1 MVPTMNEDAYGFDGL
16 PIDPVR
22 RGTSILVAGP
32 SHAGTRELAYR
43 MLAGD
48 ADEGVIILTT
58 NTTAADVAAE
68 CETVGIEVSSDRMG
82 IVDCLDA
89 DSSGVPARVLTVS
102 SAQDLTGIGMRYSKL
117 YGDFHSEGVDSI
129 RTGLFSISTVLSL
142 TELRTV
148 SRFVHT
154 LVGRVSKV
162 GGLGV
167 FLVDPA
173 MHDERELRTI
183 SQFCDGRVDVRE
195 SHDGPELRSRG
206 FLGGSSSWL
215 SFEPLAAADR

>member
-48 ADEGVIILTT
+48 ADGGVIILTT

-117 YGDFHSEGVDSI
+117 YSDFHSEGVDSI

-148 SRFVHT
+148 SRFTHT
-154 LVGRVSKV
+154 LTGRVAASDGFV
-162 GGLGV
+162 VLV
-167 FLVDPA
+167 VDPA
-173 MHDERELRTI
+173 ATDEREVSTLT
-183 SQFCDGRVDVRE
+183 QFCDGRIDLRNE
-195 SHDGPELRSRG
+195 GDGPELRIKG
-206 FLGGSSSWL
+206 FPDQPSGWVDFG
-215 SFEPLAAADR
+215 

>member
-1 MVPTMNEDAYGFDGL
+1 MSEPTYAFDGL
-16 PIDPVR
+16 PLDSVR

-32 SHAGTRELAYR
+32 SHVGTKELAYR

-48 ADEGVIILTT
+48 DDEGVIILTT
-58 NTTAADVAAE
+58 NTTAADITAE
-68 CETVGIEVSSDRMG
+68 CEAVGIEVSPDRMG
-82 IVDCLDA
+82 IVDCLDS
-89 DSSGVPARVLTVS
+89 DDSGVPARVLTVS

-117 YGDFHSEGVDSI
+117 YSDFHGEGIESV

-142 TELRTV
+142 TELQTV

-183 SQFCDGRVDVRE
+183 SQFCDGRIDVRE
-195 SHDGPELRSRG
+195 GEDGPELRSQG
-206 FLGGSSSWL
+206 FLGGSSTWL
-215 SFEPLAAADR
+215 SFEPLSDRG

>member
-1 MVPTMNEDAYGFDGL
+1 MSEPEYAFDGL
-16 PIDPVR
+16 PLDSVR

-32 SHAGTRELAYR
+32 SHVGTKELAYR

-48 ADEGVIILTT
+48 DDEGVIILTT
-58 NTTAADVAAE
+58 NTTAADITAE
-68 CETVGIEVSSDRMG
+68 CEAVGIEVSPDRMG
-82 IVDCLDA
+82 IVDCLDS
-89 DSSGVPARVLTVS
+89 DDSGVPARVLTVS

-117 YGDFHSEGVDSI
+117 YSDFHSEGIESV

-142 TELRTV
+142 TELQTV

-183 SQFCDGRVDVRE
+183 SQFCDGRIDVRE
-195 SHDGPELRSRG
+195 GEDGPELRSQG
-206 FLGGSSSWL
+206 FLGGSSTWL
-215 SFEPLAAADR
+215 SFEPLSNGA

>member
-1 MVPTMNEDAYGFDGL
+1 MSEPTYAFDGL
-16 PIDPVR
+16 PIDSVR

-32 SHAGTRELAYR
+32 SHVGTKELAYR

-48 ADEGVIILTT
+48 DDEGVIILTT
-58 NTTAADVAAE
+58 NTTAADITAE
-68 CETVGIEVSSDRMG
+68 CEAVGIEVSPDRMG
-82 IVDCLDA
+82 IVDCLDS
-89 DSSGVPARVLTVS
+89 DDSGVPARVLTVS

-117 YGDFHSEGVDSI
+117 YSDFHSEGVESV

-142 TELRTV
+142 TELQTV

-183 SQFCDGRVDVRE
+183 SQFCDGRIDVRE
-195 SHDGPELRSRG
+195 DENGPELRSQG
-206 FLGGSSSWL
+206 FLGGSSTWL
-215 SFEPLAAADR
+215 SFEPLPDRG

>member
-1 MVPTMNEDAYGFDGL
+1 MSDAEYAFDGL
-16 PIDPVR
+16 PLDPVR
-22 RGTSILVAGP
+22 RGTSVLVAGP
-32 SHAGTRELAYR
+32 SHVGTRELAYR
-43 MLAGD
+43 MLVGD

-58 NTTAADVAAE
+58 NTTAADVTAE
-68 CETVGIEVSSDRMG
+68 CEVVGIEVSSDRMG
-82 IVDCLDA
+82 IVDCLDS
-89 DSSGVPARVLTVS
+89 DDSGVPARVLTVS

-117 YGDFHSEGVDSI
+117 YSDFHGEGVESV

-142 TELRTV
+142 TELQTV

-183 SQFCDGRVDVRE
+183 SQFCDGRIDVRE
-195 SHDGPELRSRG
+195 GEDAPELRPRG
-206 FLGGSSSWL
+206 FLGGSSSWA
-215 SFEPLAAADR
+215 SFEPLADGAVE

>member
-1 MVPTMNEDAYGFDGL
+1 MSDADYTFEGL

-22 RGTSILVAGP
+22 PGTTVLVAGP
-32 SHAGTRELAYR
+32 SHGGTKELAYR

-48 ADEGVIILTT
+48 DGVIVLTT
-58 NTTAADVAAE
+58 NTTAADTAAD
-68 CETVGIEVSSDRMG
+68 CETVGIEPTPDRMG
-82 IVDCLDA
+82 IVDCLDS
-89 DSSGVPARVLTVS
+89 DDSGVPARVMTVS

-117 YGDFHSEGVDSI
+117 YREFHREGVRRV

-142 TELRTV
+142 TELQTV

-154 LVGRVSKV
+154 LAGRVSKV
-162 GGLGV
+162 DGLGV

-183 SQFCDGRVDVRE
+183 AQFCDGRIDVRE
-195 SHDGPELRSRG
+195 GPELRSRS
-206 FLGGSSSWL
+206 FLGGASEWVP
-215 SFEPLAAADR
+215 FDPVPANADD

>member
-1 MVPTMNEDAYGFDGL
+1 MSEPTYAFDGL
-16 PIDPVR
+16 PIDSVR

-32 SHAGTRELAYR
+32 SHVGTKELAYR

-48 ADEGVIILTT
+48 DDEGVIILTT
-58 NTTAADVAAE
+58 NTTAADITAE
-68 CETVGIEVSSDRMG
+68 CEAVGIEVSPDRMG
-82 IVDCLDA
+82 IVDCLDS
-89 DSSGVPARVLTVS
+89 DDSGVPARVLTVS

-117 YGDFHSEGVDSI
+117 YSDFHSEGVESV

-142 TELRTV
+142 TELQTV

-183 SQFCDGRVDVRE
+183 SQFCDGRIDVRE
-195 SHDGPELRSRG
+195 GENGPELRSQG
-206 FLGGSSSWL
+206 FLGGSSTWL
-215 SFEPLAAADR
+215 SFEPLPDRG

>member
-1 MVPTMNEDAYGFDGL
+1 MSEPTYAFDGL
-16 PIDPVR
+16 PLDSVR

-32 SHAGTRELAYR
+32 SHVGTKELAYR

-48 ADEGVIILTT
+48 DDEGVIILTT
-58 NTTAADVAAE
+58 NTTAADITAE
-68 CETVGIEVSSDRMG
+68 CETVGIEVSPDRMG
-82 IVDCLDA
+82 IVDCLDS
-89 DSSGVPARVLTVS
+89 DDSGVPARVLTVS

-117 YGDFHSEGVDSI
+117 YSDFHGEGIESV

-142 TELRTV
+142 TELQTV

-183 SQFCDGRVDVRE
+183 SQFCDGRIDVRKGE
-195 SHDGPELRSRG
+195 NGPELRSQG
-206 FLGGSSSWL
+206 FLGGSSTWL
-215 SFEPLAAADR
+215 SFEPLSNGG

>member
-1 MVPTMNEDAYGFDGL
+1 MSEREYAFDGL
-16 PIDPVR
+16 PLDPVR
-22 RGTSILVAGP
+22 RGTSLLVAGP
-32 SHAGTRELAYR
+32 THAGTRELAYR
-43 MLAGD
+43 MLAGGSH
-48 ADEGVIILTT
+48 EGVIVLTT
-58 NTTAADVAAE
+58 NTAAADITAE
-68 CETVGIEVSSDRMG
+68 CEAVGIEVSPDRMG
-82 IVDCLDA
+82 IVDCI
-89 DSSGVPARVLTVS
+89 DSDDSGVPARVLTVS

-117 YGDFHSEGVDSI
+117 YSDFHTEGVESV

-142 TELRTV
+142 TELQTV

-183 SQFCDGRVDVRE
+183 AQFCDGRVDVRGREGE
-195 SHDGPELRSRG
+195 SGPELRSQG
-206 FLGGSSSWL
+206 FLGGSSSWQP
-215 SFEPLAAADR
+215 FEPLSDAG

>member
-1 MVPTMNEDAYGFDGL
+1 MSEPTYAFDGL
-16 PIDPVR
+16 SLDPVR

-32 SHAGTRELAYR
+32 SHVGTKELAYR

-48 ADEGVIILTT
+48 DDEGVIILTT
-58 NTTAADVAAE
+58 NTTAADITAE
-68 CETVGIEVSSDRMG
+68 CETVGIEVSPDRMG
-82 IVDCLDA
+82 IVDCLDS
-89 DSSGVPARVLTVS
+89 DDSGVPARVLTVS

-117 YGDFHSEGVDSI
+117 YSDFHGEGIESV

-142 TELRTV
+142 TELQTV

-183 SQFCDGRVDVRE
+183 SQFCDGRIDVRE
-195 SHDGPELRSRG
+195 GENGPELRSQG
-206 FLGGSSSWL
+206 FLGGSSTWL
-215 SFEPLAAADR
+215 SFEPLSNGG

>member
-1 MVPTMNEDAYGFDGL
+1 MSEDTYAFDDL
-16 PIDPVR
+16 PLDPVR
-22 RGTSILVAGP
+22 RGTSILVAGD
-32 SHAGTRELAYR
+32 SHGGTRELAYR
-43 MLAGD
+43 MLVGD

-58 NTTAADVAAE
+58 NTTAADVTTE

-82 IVDCLDA
+82 IVDCLDT
-89 DSSGVPARVLTVS
+89 DDTGVPARVLTVS

-117 YGDFHSEGVDSI
+117 YSDFHAEGVESV

-142 TELRTV
+142 TELQTV

-183 SQFCDGRVDVRE
+183 SQFCDGRIDVRE
-195 SHDGPELRSRG
+195 GEDGSELRSRG
-206 FLGGSSSWL
+206 FLGGSSSWR
-215 SFEPLAAADR
+215 SFEPLIDGDDR

>member
-1 MVPTMNEDAYGFDGL
+1 MSEPTYAFDGL
-16 PIDPVR
+16 PIDSVR

-32 SHAGTRELAYR
+32 SHVGTKELAYR

-48 ADEGVIILTT
+48 DDEGVIILTT
-58 NTTAADVAAE
+58 NTTAADITAE
-68 CETVGIEVSSDRMG
+68 CEAVGIEVSPDRMG
-82 IVDCLDA
+82 IVDCLDS
-89 DSSGVPARVLTVS
+89 DDSGVPARVLTVS

-117 YGDFHSEGVDSI
+117 YSDFHSEGVESV

-142 TELRTV
+142 TELQTV

-183 SQFCDGRVDVRE
+183 SQFCDGRIDVRGGE
-195 SHDGPELRSRG
+195 NGPELRSQG
-206 FLGGSSSWL
+206 FLGGSSTWL
-215 SFEPLAAADR
+215 SFEPLPDRG

>member
-1 MVPTMNEDAYGFDGL
+1 MSEDTYAFDGL
-16 PIDPVR
+16 PLDPVR

-32 SHAGTRELAYR
+32 SHGGTRELAYR
-43 MLAGD
+43 MLVGD
-48 ADEGVIILTT
+48 ADEGIIVLTT
-58 NTTAADVAAE
+58 NTTAADVTAE
-68 CETVGIEVSSDRMG
+68 CETVGIEVSADRIG

-89 DSSGVPARVLTVS
+89 DDTGVPARVLTVS

-117 YGDFHSEGVDSI
+117 YSDFHAEGVESV

-183 SQFCDGRVDVRE
+183 SQFCDGRVDVRDGD
-195 SHDGPELRSRG
+195 DGPELRSRG
-206 FLGGSSSWL
+206 FLGGSSSWQ
-215 SFEPLAAADR
+215 SFEPLTDGDGR